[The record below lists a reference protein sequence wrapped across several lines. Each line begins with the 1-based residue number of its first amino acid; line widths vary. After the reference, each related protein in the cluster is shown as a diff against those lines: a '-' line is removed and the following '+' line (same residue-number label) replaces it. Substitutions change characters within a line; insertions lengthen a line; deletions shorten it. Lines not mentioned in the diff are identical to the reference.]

1 MANIQ
6 STHLPDSPQIIAPP
20 ASLTD
25 PGPLQGSG
33 IVYGCCFKSGTVL
46 SLCFSQH
53 WLFGRSPDCY
63 LRQCDSFWKSFFFS
77 LSRAEG
83 LFKHTSREDWARVK
97 VDRGRLAFLF
107 HCEQIQVEDFRQV
120 YSVSLLPHRR
130 RYMARG
136 PTIEGLL
143 IRTATTRLLQFFSHD
158 LPRKE
163 PSLDPS
169 PWDTDHRHQKKIILG
184 VGWVCSRTVHII
196 TGICWCKISL
206 IRIYSPLEKLF
217 SSSSKH

>member
-20 ASLTD
+20 ASLTN
-25 PGPLQGSG
+25 PGPLQRSG
-33 IVYGCCFKSGTVL
+33 IVHGCCFKSGTVL
-46 SLCFSQH
+46 SLCFSRH
-53 WLFGRSPDCY
+53 WLFGRSLDCY
-63 LRQCDSFWKSFFFS
+63 LRQWFILEEFFFS

-97 VDRGRLAFLF
+97 VDKGRLAFLF
-107 HCEQIQVEDFRQV
+107 HCEQIQAEDFRQV
-120 YSVSLLPHRR
+120 YSVSFLLPHRR
-130 RYMARG
+130 RCMARG

-143 IRTATTRLLQFFSHD
+143 VKTATARLLQFFSHD

-169 PWDTDHRHQKKIILG
+169 PWDTDHRHPKKSFLG
-184 VGWVCSRTVHII
+184 WDKSVPKPCLLSWAFADV
-196 TGICWCKISL
+196 K
-206 IRIYSPLEKLF
+206 YPY
-217 SSSSKH
+217 